1 MFNLYLALD
10 NLLRRSFIMDGSKG
24 ASSICFLCAFTY
36 IGSKICNL
44 SVGAVKR
51 ILFSSNLRYSHLYFT
66 SNLCSYRFIEYHNV
80 LNKYIYKYFL
90 FQFLY

>member
-24 ASSICFLCAFTY
+24 ASSICCLSAFTY

-44 SVGAVKR
+44 SVGAVK
-51 ILFSSNLRYSHLYFT
+51 
-66 SNLCSYRFIEYHNV
+66 
-80 LNKYIYKYFL
+80 
-90 FQFLY
+90 